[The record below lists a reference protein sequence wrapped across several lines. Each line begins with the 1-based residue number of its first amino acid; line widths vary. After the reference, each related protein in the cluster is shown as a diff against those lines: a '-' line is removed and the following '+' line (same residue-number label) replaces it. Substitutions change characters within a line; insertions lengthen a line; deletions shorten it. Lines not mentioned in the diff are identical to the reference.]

1 MHTHYRQ
8 IEQAIIYINEHHQ
21 EQPSLEEVAQHLNLS
36 KAHFQR
42 IFSSWAG
49 ISPKRYLQVLSLE
62 HAKKLLRQ
70 CKPHLEVSLNL
81 GLSSSSR
88 LHDHFIHLEAV
99 TPGEYR
105 AKGLGL
111 DIFYGM
117 HDSPFG
123 NVFIAITSRG
133 ICKLSFIKEKDLSTE
148 LQILKTTWPE
158 ANISLG
164 ETKTQELIAK
174 IFNRKKSKDEP
185 LSLLVQGTNFQV
197 NVWKALLRLDTAQLC
212 TYQDI
217 AKSIH
222 KPNAYRAVGTAIGR
236 NPIAFVIPCHRVIQK
251 SGKIGGYH
259 WGENIKHAIHAWEI
273 AGIDR

>member
-259 WGENIKHAIHAWEI
+259 WGENIKHAIHAWEM